1 MKKII
6 IGGAAVAITTATC
19 CFVVNKIN
27 NETKQHK
34 DIINDILMLEIKIKS
49 KSKMILDDYASD
61 ELTRLHNQLTSVVE
75 QPRKSLKEFKL
86 ETQQL
91 LWLLERYIAL
101 SQRVDESLA

>member
-6 IGGAAVAITTATC
+6 IGAVAITTATC

-34 DIINDILMLEIKIKS
+34 DIINDILMLEIKIN
-49 KSKMILDDYASD
+49 LHNHDDYVSD
-61 ELTRLHNQLTSVVE
+61 ELTRLHDQLTSVVE

>member
-6 IGGAAVAITTATC
+6 IGAVVVITTTAT

-34 DIINDILMLEIKIKS
+34 DIINDILMIEITIKS
-49 KSKMILDDYASD
+49 KMTLDDDYVSD

-86 ETQQL
+86 EKQQL
-91 LWLLERYIAL
+91 LWLLEQYIAL

>member
-6 IGGAAVAITTATC
+6 IGTAVAITATATW

-34 DIINDILMLEIKIKS
+34 DIIYDILMIELTIKS
-49 KSKMILDDYASD
+49 KMNLDDDYVSD
-61 ELTRLHNQLTSVVE
+61 ELTRLHDQLTSVVE

>member
-6 IGGAAVAITTATC
+6 IGAAVVTITTTAT

-34 DIINDILMLEIKIKS
+34 DIINDILMIEITI
-49 KSKMILDDYASD
+49 KSKMILDDDYVSD

-75 QPRKSLKEFKL
+75 QPRKSLKELKL
-86 ETQQL
+86 EKQQL
-91 LWLLERYIAL
+91 LWLLEQYIAL

>member
-1 MKKII
+1 MKKI
-6 IGGAAVAITTATC
+6 IGGAAVVIATATC

-34 DIINDILMLEIKIKS
+34 DIIYDILMIEITIKS
-49 KSKMILDDYASD
+49 KMNLDDDYASD

-86 ETQQL
+86 KKQQL
-91 LWLLERYIAL
+91 LWLLEQYIAL